1 MAENKNQLTGAEWQ
15 IIKAVWKAEPC
26 AAPAIQ
32 EALQRRTGWSYSTV
46 KTLMDRMVTKG
57 LLRTKRVRNII
68 LYSAA
73 ITKKQAQRGEIL
85 RTVKRAFDG
94 ALAPMMQFLLE
105 NNVSKKQLDEIEKL
119 IKSKKQ
125 KGKRKK

>member
-1 MAENKNQLTGAEWQ
+1 MAEKRNQLTEAEWQ
-15 IIKAVWKAEPC
+15 IIKAVWQAEPC

-32 EALQRRTGWSYSTV
+32 EALQRQTGWSYSTV
-46 KTLMDRMVTKG
+46 KTIMDRMVTKG

-73 ITKKQAQRGEIL
+73 ITKKEAQRGEIL

-105 NNVSKKQLDEIEKL
+105 NNVSKKQLDEIEK
-119 IKSKKQ
+119 IIRSKKR
-125 KGKRKK
+125 KAKRKR

>member
-125 KGKRKK
+125 KAKR